1 MWQQKG
7 CSGYMDPHTDRFP
20 FVGVGKQTLRFDLFR
35 HRVFI
40 LRTSPYQSF
49 SVFGRRLAP
58 LPPSPHRLWLDLV
71 LFVTF
76 IEGEFL
82 VHRNLITT
90 NSNLSK
96 WSSSWSTIKLLVSF
110 FICPLFN
117 VILALLVNLFVAWNH
132 LPVLLPSC
140 FRSST
145 LAQWRLVKYFFP
157 QGLIF
162 IHFSFCI
169 IILLTNKQPFFLC
182 SFALHPA
189 FFRL

>member
-1 MWQQKG
+1 MAVVAERPPVLNIKFVILLTCVCEYISRNMWQQKG

-110 FICPLFN
+110 FICPL
-117 VILALLVNLFVAWNH
+117 V
-132 LPVLLPSC
+132 
-140 FRSST
+140 
-145 LAQWRLVKYFFP
+145 
-157 QGLIF
+157 
-162 IHFSFCI
+162 
-169 IILLTNKQPFFLC
+169 
-182 SFALHPA
+182 
-189 FFRL
+189 